1 MRLEISI
8 SGDISKLMASEFRV
22 GERAV
27 STAMR
32 IAGDGLKADWRA
44 QVVAA
49 GFGVRLSKAVRSEV
63 FPKGQASINAAAL
76 VYTKSPKI
84 FDAHESGALIKARD
98 GFWLAIPTKFAGK
111 SFKGGRITPGE
122 WQFRN
127 GHKLRFVR
135 LGTGKGMLVA
145 DDFRIHRASG
155 FATKRKYRANDNRL
169 GKLQST
175 PVPIFTL
182 VPQVKLPKRLNLM
195 AAGSAAQARVPGLI
209 VSNWKGAV

>member
-8 SGDISKLMASEFRV
+8 SGDISKLMASEFRA

-49 GFGVRLSKAVRSEV
+49 GFGVKLSKAVRSEV
-63 FPKGQASINAAAL
+63 FPKGQASMNAAAL

-84 FDAHESGALIKARD
+84 IAAHERGALITSKN
-98 GFWLAIPTKFAGK
+98 GFWLAIPLPAAGK
-111 SFKGGRITPGE
+111 GRGGRRITPAE
-122 WQFRN
+122 WEAKSSRRLKFIYRRGRTALLVDDGTQNRFRAFGQSKVRTFRN
-127 GHKLRFVR
+127 KV
-135 LGTGKGMLVA
+135 
-145 DDFRIHRASG
+145 I
-155 FATKRKYRANDNRL
+155 
-169 GKLQST
+169 
-175 PVPIFTL
+175 PIFAL

>member
-8 SGDISKLMASEFRV
+8 DGDISKLMASEFRA

-32 IAGDGLKADWRA
+32 IAGDGLKADWRS

-49 GFGVRLSKAVRSEV
+49 GFGVKLSKAVRSEV
-63 FPKGQASINAAAL
+63 FPKGQASMSAAAL

-84 FDAHESGALIKARD
+84 IAAHESGALITSKN
-98 GFWLAIPTKFAGK
+98 GFWLAIPLPAAGK
-111 SFKGGRITPGE
+111 GRGGRRITPAE
-122 WQFRN
+122 WEAKSNRRLKFIYRRGRTALLVDDGSQRQGHARAFGQSKTRTFRN
-127 GHKLRFVR
+127 KV
-135 LGTGKGMLVA
+135 
-145 DDFRIHRASG
+145 I
-155 FATKRKYRANDNRL
+155 
-169 GKLQST
+169 
-175 PVPIFTL
+175 PIFAL